1 MIAITMAATLSFVVI
16 VNNYDDDN
24 QIKNFTYAFLGIIF
38 FLVVIELAGIV
49 LSLELFERQLI

>member
-1 MIAITMAATLSFVVI
+1 MAATLSFVVI

-38 FLVVIELAGIV
+38 FLVVIELVGIV